1 MPNSGVMTS
10 SPLKRK
16 HENLYQ
22 FKYYIWS
29 GGHGLLIKLA
39 SLIMAAIVPFTT
51 DNISTLYNNVVNCE
65 VIREMGGNMR
75 TKSQAQVSRKLV
87 LLQDEQAVVY
97 ALRLD

>member
-1 MPNSGVMTS
+1 MKTCTS
-10 SPLKRK
+10 SKITSVGWAMD
-16 HENLYQ
+16 Y
-22 FKYYIWS
+22 
-29 GGHGLLIKLA
+29 
-39 SLIMAAIVPFTT
+39 SLIMAAIVPLTT
-51 DNISTLYNNVVNCE
+51 DNISTLYNNVVKCE